1 MGKGVF
7 MMKFLELEAGYLVIG
22 LFIVGVTIFVWTRPF
37 VAGGKAWK
45 KAVVFVLFGMAGFIL
60 AHYFVTTNRM
70 ENVKTWFKDGKPVIC
85 ENRAIRKVAQS
96 VIIDPKGGQK
106 WSLEDDI
113 FVSPL
118 HSRPF
123 HTARCL
129 QYIDS
134 K

>member
-1 MGKGVF
+1 MGEKIY
-7 MMKFLELEAGYLVIG
+7 MMKFLELEGGYLVIG

-37 VAGGKAWK
+37 VAEGKQWK
-45 KAVVFVLFGMAGFIL
+45 KAVVFVMFGMAGFIL
-60 AHYFVTTNRM
+60 AHYFVTINRM
-70 ENVKTWFKDGKPVIC
+70 NDVKVWFKSGKPVIC

-96 VIIDPKGGQK
+96 IIIKQGGEQK
-106 WSLEDDI
+106 WSLHDDI

-129 QYIDS
+129 QYIDT